1 MREVVLRDER
11 AGRNSRRL
19 WAYVDEHGLHI
30 DGQDLGP
37 GTAAVSGDG
46 EYEWFKTFAPEN
58 VPPVVALLDGQTG
71 EDVLDMLE
79 RWAGRS
85 YELEALLR
93 DSGIPHELFTH
104 SG

>member
-11 AGRNSRRL
+11 RGRDSRRL
-19 WAYVDEHGLHI
+19 WAYADERGLHI

-37 GTAAVSGDG
+37 GTAVVSGDG

-58 VPPVVALLDGQTG
+58 VPQEVVLLDGQPG
-71 EDVLDMLE
+71 EDVLDVLE
-79 RWAGRS
+79 RWVGRS

-93 DSGIPHELFTH
+93 ESGIPHELFAH